1 MNLIVKY
8 VVQTCDTYIESNS
21 SSTFTPK
28 KKSSSTMRVTTFII
42 TKKNNGRLYF
52 ILKFLNF
59 VNEVSLGVYM
69 LIFLKIFI
77 ICRLAEGARVTNREY
92 K

>member
-28 KKSSSTMRVTTFII
+28 KK
-42 TKKNNGRLYF
+42 KKFKHNACH
-52 ILKFLNF
+52 NF
-59 VNEVSLGVYM
+59 YYH
-69 LIFLKIFI
+69 KI
-77 ICRLAEGARVTNREY
+77 

>member
-28 KKSSSTMRVTTFII
+28 KK
-42 TKKNNGRLYF
+42 KKVQAQCVSQLLLSQNKIMVDY
-52 ILKFLNF
+52 ILF
-59 VNEVSLGVYM
+59 
-69 LIFLKIFI
+69 
-77 ICRLAEGARVTNREY
+77 
-92 K
+92 

>member
-28 KKSSSTMRVTTFII
+28 KKKSSSTMRVTTFII
-42 TKKNNGRLYF
+42 TKQNNGRLYF

-59 VNEVSLGVYM
+59 DNEVSLGVYM
-69 LIFLKIFI
+69 LIF
-77 ICRLAEGARVTNREY
+77 
-92 K
+92 